1 MRDVCPHPQ
10 LAVSMEGPHT
20 PVKGG
25 GGRAPW
31 TPAAPPGAG
40 LLTGRAARMRL
51 SHITHSGALYA
62 TCALSWPIGPLSQ
75 PVGPPAGPS
84 PPQQPPEGT
93 DALTVQPRVVIVGAG
108 IVGCALSDELTARGW
123 TDVTVLEQGPLF
135 ATGGSSSHAPG
146 LVFQTNASKTMTEFA
161 AYTVRKYSEL
171 TLDGQWCFRQVGGLE
186 VATTPERLAELN
198 RRHGLAT
205 SWGVTAALLDPD
217 QCATR
222 HPLLDR
228 DRVLGGLY
236 VPTDGLAKAVRAGE
250 AQARRA
256 IERGARFL
264 SHHTVTG
271 FESSGGRITAVVT
284 DRGDFRAD
292 VVVSCA
298 GFWGPKIG
306 RMAGLTVPLVPL
318 AHQYARTTPVPDLAG
333 HNTDELEASK
343 PILRHQDRD
352 LYYREHGDRIGIG
365 SYAHRPMP
373 VDIDDVA
380 PPPTAPTAPMP
391 SVLPFTEE
399 DFARSWADSRQLL
412 PALARAEVEEGF
424 NGIFSFTADGFP
436 LLGES
441 PELRGFWV
449 AEAVWVTHS
458 AGVAKAMAEWLVEGA
473 PRTDVHECDL
483 NRFEP
488 VQLTPAYV
496 HRRSCQNFVEVYDII
511 HPLQPMAEPRP
522 LRVSPFHA
530 RQREL
535 GAFFLEATGWERP
548 HWYEANGELPEV
560 AAVPGR
566 GSWASRYWSPIAGAE
581 AIATRERVAMYDMTA
596 LKRLEVTGPGSL
608 ALLQYL
614 TTNQLDKP
622 VGSVTYTLM
631 LDGTG
636 GVRSD
641 LTVARLGRERFQVG
655 ANGALDLDWITRH
668 LPEDGTVQVRDT
680 TAGTCCIG
688 VWGPLARDLVQPLT
702 DADFSH
708 RGFGYFKAKQAA
720 LGDVPVTA
728 MRLSYVG
735 ELGWELYTTA
745 DCGPRLWDT
754 LWAAGQR
761 LGVVAAGRSAFNSLR
776 LEKGYRSW
784 GTDLT
789 AEHNPYEAGLGF
801 AVRMEKGDF
810 VGRHALL
817 GLSEQTVSRRLACLL
832 LDDPRA
838 VVMGREPVH
847 LDGAPAGYV
856 TSAAYGYTIGASIAY
871 AWLPRAAA
879 EPGTRVTVGYFGE
892 HLPATVTEEPL
903 FDPKMTRLRC

>member
-1 MRDVCPHPQ
+1 M
-10 LAVSMEGPHT
+10 
-20 PVKGG
+20 
-25 GGRAPW
+25 
-31 TPAAPPGAG
+31 
-40 LLTGRAARMRL
+40 
-51 SHITHSGALYA
+51 
-62 TCALSWPIGPLSQ
+62 
-75 PVGPPAGPS
+75 
-84 PPQQPPEGT
+84 
-93 DALTVQPRVVIVGAG
+93 IVGAG

-146 LVFQTNASKTMTEFA
+146 LVFQTNSSKTMTEFA
-161 AYTVRKYSEL
+161 SYTVRKYSGL

-198 RRHGLAT
+198 RKHGLAT
-205 SWGVTAALLDPD
+205 SWGVSGTLLDPE
-217 QCATR
+217 QCADL

-228 DRVLGGLY
+228 DQVLGGFH

-264 SHHTVTG
+264 PHHTVTG
-271 FESSGGRITAVVT
+271 FESAGGRVTAVVT
-284 DRGDFRAD
+284 DQGSFPAD

-306 RMAGLTVPLVPL
+306 RMAGLAVPLVPL
-318 AHQYARTTPVPDLAG
+318 AHQYARTTPVPELAG

-373 VDIDDVA
+373 VDLDDVA
-380 PPPTAPTAPMP
+380 HPSAGAARLPATPQTPQTLPTPQMP
-391 SVLPFTEE
+391 SMLPFTEE
-399 DFARSWADSRQLL
+399 DFVQPWADSQALL
-412 PALARAEVEEGF
+412 PALARTKVEEGF

-441 PELRGFWV
+441 PDLRGFWV

-458 AGVAKAMAEWLVEGA
+458 AGVARAMAEWLVEGT

-488 VQLTPAYV
+488 VQLAPAYV
-496 HRRSCQNFVEVYDII
+496 HERSCQNFVEVYDIL
-511 HPLQPMAEPRP
+511 HPLQPMEQPRP
-522 LRVSPFHA
+522 LRVSPFHT

-548 HWYEANGELPEV
+548 HWYEANKDLPEV

-566 GSWASRYWSPIAGAE
+566 GAWASRYWSPIAGAE
-581 AIATRERVAMYDMTA
+581 ALATRERVAMYDMTA

-608 ALLQYL
+608 AFLQYL

-631 LDGTG
+631 LDETG

-641 LTVARLGRERFQVG
+641 LTVARLGRDRFQVG
-655 ANGALDLDWITRH
+655 ANGALDLDWLTRH
-668 LPEDGTVQVRDT
+668 LPDDGTVQVRDT

-688 VWGPLARDLVQPLT
+688 LWGPLARDLVQPLT
-702 DADFSH
+702 DEDFSH
-708 RGFGYFKAKQAA
+708 KGFGYFKAKHAY
-720 LGDVPVTA
+720 LDNVPVTA

-745 DCGPRLWDT
+745 DCGPKLWDT
-754 LWAAGQR
+754 LWEAGQP
-761 LGVVAAGRSAFNSLR
+761 LGVVVAGRSAFNSLR

-789 AEHNPYEAGLGF
+789 AEHNPFEAGLGF

-810 VGRHALL
+810 LGRQALL
-817 GLSEQTVSRRLACLL
+817 GVTEATVPRRLACLL
-832 LDDPRA
+832 LDDPQA
-838 VVMGREPVH
+838 VVMGKEPVYV
-847 LDGAPAGYV
+847 DGAPAGYV
-856 TSAAYGYTIGASIAY
+856 TSAAYGYSIGASIAY

-879 EPGTRVTVGYFGE
+879 DPGTRVTVEYFGE
-892 HLPATVTEEPL
+892 QLPATVTEEPL
-903 FDPKMTRLRC
+903 FDPKMTRIRR